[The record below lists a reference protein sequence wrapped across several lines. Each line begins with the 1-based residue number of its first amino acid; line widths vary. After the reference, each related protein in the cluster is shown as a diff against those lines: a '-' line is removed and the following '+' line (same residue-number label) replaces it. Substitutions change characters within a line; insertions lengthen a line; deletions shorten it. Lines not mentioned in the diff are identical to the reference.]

1 MPRMDYDT
9 SSNFLR
15 SLGTCWIAV
24 RQAARRRLQRE
35 KSDLTL
41 EQIIVLNVLKEEEG
55 INLKE
60 MADRV
65 DRDPTTVSRMIT
77 GLEHKDLVVR
87 MPDKTDS
94 RQKLIYLT
102 QSGRQRLVLIESF
115 AKDWLDVTYIG
126 VSGKELQALT
136 GTLLRLAE
144 NMEKV

>member
-1 MPRMDYDT
+1 MDHDT

-24 RQAARRRLQRE
+24 RQAAWRRVQRE

-55 INLKE
+55 LNLKA

-87 MPDKTDS
+87 MPDKTDN

-102 QSGRQRLVLIESF
+102 QSGRQRLVLIESL
-115 AKDWLDVTYIG
+115 AKDWLDVAYVG
-126 VSGKELQALT
+126 VSKKDLQEITDALM
-136 GTLLRLAE
+136 RLAK
-144 NMEKV
+144 NLEKA